1 VTETPNNPQHP
12 ATVVDLDEAADLDEA
27 VSTFVTDLAEA
38 RLSSVDSFGSIS
50 CATTTSAR
58 AGIASLLHYPRTD
71 HSWCSHRPG
80 PSKSERSQ
88 TGNCARRP
96 RRSNSQRTRQLP
108 QIRSALAAATAGS
121 RVHRVRGLAVS
132 RAVWSL
138 RQAHRTQRRAEGLPR
153 SPRSLNERLST
164 SYLDLFHDDEK
175 KGSRAG
181 RDEMSAVLG
190 GISRP
195 TPCSATSD

>member
-96 RRSNSQRTRQLP
+96 RRQSHLSASLATREP
-108 QIRSALAAATAGS
+108 GRADGGRSAANALDNGSAGRRSSGHLVYSTAS
-121 RVHRVRGLAVS
+121 RESKAM
-132 RAVWSL
+132 RAV
-138 RQAHRTQRRAEGLPR
+138 AHAKSRDSSMHHQSAFLGTT
-153 SPRSLNERLST
+153 RLGEEKVPCMGTPST
-164 SYLDLFHDDEK
+164 HH
-175 KGSRAG
+175 R
-181 RDEMSAVLG
+181 
-190 GISRP
+190 
-195 TPCSATSD
+195 